1 MKHLFS
7 LIAFMSFT
15 FLYSQTS
22 DQEIKFDDY
31 TIGYSKIGISFGG
44 KYNENV
50 WEFKNGNQYIKFTPD
65 DLEKAAVEFENAYN
79 KAVEWDKIADDNDVN
94 ELIKE
99 IPFSFFTTRGMIEE
113 AGYESVGSMDGK
125 FEFQRGVITEEITSF
140 LTTRVYQHDEYF
152 VRSAFFNFPA
162 FDIRKNEEVEKFIE
176 FLDFIKNN
184 KSIIEE
190 KIKDS
195 KSNLFN

>member
-44 KYNENV
+44 KSNENV

-113 AGYESVGSMDGK
+113 AGYESVGSMDGQ

-190 KIKDS
+190 KLKDS